1 MLNQFIV
8 HEIQGTSDTP
18 VTFPVP
24 DGTDPE
30 IIKEDAL
37 ARFHSI
43 MTAAYSGDVEY
54 AGAYMVYMTEA
65 TPGKIS
71 TYIVADE
78 IRKKR
83 EVTA

>member
-1 MLNQFIV
+1 MLNQYIV
-8 HEIQGTSDTP
+8 HEVQGATDVP

-24 DGTDPE
+24 DGIDPE
-30 IIKEDAL
+30 VIKEQAL

-65 TPGKIS
+65 TPGKI
-71 TYIVADE
+71 TTFIIEDE

>member
-8 HEIQGTSDTP
+8 HEIQGPIDVP
-18 VTFPVP
+18 YTFPVP
-24 DGTDPE
+24 DGTDPDVT
-30 IIKEDAL
+30 KESAL
-37 ARFHSI
+37 AKFHSI
-43 MTAAYSGDVEY
+43 MVAAYSGDVEY
-54 AGAYMVYMTEA
+54 AGAYIVYMTEA

-71 TYIVADE
+71 TYVIADE